1 MFRTVACCPLVM
13 FCVAFP
19 IGQTIQADLSGTW
32 QIDVARS
39 TEDITPLPS
48 DPDTRPPPPPP
59 GMAWKAFSP
68 EILTHKEPE
77 LRIQVGSTKDAL
89 QFSTDG
95 RENVNPMAN
104 GRVHKSTS
112 RWEGDTLVTRWR
124 LEQDGSAFIEGS
136 DVRMIAQEGQVLI
149 DDRTIR
155 TPWAEAKYH
164 IVWVRK
170 QQQ

>member
-1 MFRTVACCPLVM
+1 
-13 FCVAFP
+13 
-19 IGQTIQADLSGTW
+19 
-32 QIDVARS
+32 
-39 TEDITPLPS
+39 
-48 DPDTRPPPPPP
+48 
-59 GMAWKAFSP
+59 MAWKAFSP
-68 EILTHKEPE
+68 EILTHREPE

-95 RENVNPMAN
+95 RENVNAMAN

-112 RWEGDTLVTRWR
+112 RWEGDTLVTSWR

-136 DVRMIAQEGQVLI
+136 DVRMIAQRGEVLI

-170 QQQ
+170 PYL